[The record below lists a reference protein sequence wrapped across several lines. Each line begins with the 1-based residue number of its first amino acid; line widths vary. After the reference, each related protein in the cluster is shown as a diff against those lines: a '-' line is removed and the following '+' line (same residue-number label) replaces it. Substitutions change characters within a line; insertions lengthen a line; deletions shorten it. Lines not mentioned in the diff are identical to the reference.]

1 MSSKYAA
8 ARGSKELLVMLL
20 SLIEEGEEID
30 KKTYYPKLR
39 YMKRH
44 KYIAVSGNTYSLT
57 RRGRTILTER
67 QIWNLTIPTPQK
79 WNKKWHIVLFDIP
92 VDKRKRRDA
101 FRLRLRELGL
111 VRYQDSVWLYPYPLE
126 EIVTEI
132 GSFYR
137 LMRYISF
144 VTAEKISSEKKFRR
158 HFKV

>member
-20 SLIEEGEEID
+20 SLIEEDEEID

-44 KYIAVSGNTYSLT
+44 KYIAVSGSTYSLT
-57 RRGRTILTER
+57 RRGKSILTER
-67 QIWNLTIPTPQK
+67 QIWNLTISTPQK
-79 WNKKWHIVLFDIP
+79 WDKKWRMVLFDIP

-101 FRLRLRELGL
+101 FRLRLKELGL

-126 EIVTEI
+126 ETITKT
-132 GSFYR
+132 GNFYR
-137 LMRYISF
+137 LTRYISLI
-144 VTAEKISSEKKFRR
+144 TAEKISSEKKFRR
-158 HFKV
+158 HFNV